1 MNNVLSTRNLHQ
13 KFGGS
18 YSSLVQ
24 ILVIGLEQV
33 GEKTLENI
41 LKVLEKSGSYMNLL
55 KEI

>member
-18 YSSLVQ
+18 YSSLVH

-33 GEKTLENI
+33 GEKSLENI